1 MPVVQHRSR
10 RLSTSSN
17 TDDLHAEIDSLQA
30 QLDTT
35 QSNLGT
41 LRGTNNRLNDR
52 VQKLEAQLDDNAVHV
67 QTQEKDINS
76 LRRQLRIS
84 GAEITRLRT
93 EREVLEK
100 DYESVQ
106 KDVVREQEERRKLM
120 EKIAELEEQ
129 VASALHLHV
138 VSSNRVGSSGG
149 NSDKK
154 RPTSWLDLSAK
165 LRETENELD
174 AVQQERD
181 WLEGQLE
188 KFIHAK
194 DALDSNFS
202 IQNLRTRTSMTSIA
216 ESARSYTSSR
226 RSSTSSHGLV
236 NKQSLG
242 QELGLEWNG
251 EYDSDADSDG
261 SGDSDSTERADNE
274 SEAENNLT
282 VPRIVADDDTASV
295 ASSSKRSL
303 KDFALRLDTSGR
315 PYRGRSRAQSGAS
328 QRAPSIAA
336 SIRSRMSARSIRP
349 GSRLSS
355 LDDIPPPPVTATAVF
370 HEIERQHDAKVS
382 KLQNDI
388 VTLSTDLQG
397 EIEILQQEVNAAREE
412 RDVCVLEI
420 QKLSTELSV
429 ANARHED
436 SIAALEARHVESVA
450 ALEARHEEC
459 ITEVESR
466 HKDSVMAIETRH
478 QDSITALEAA
488 LAAAEAAKEQ
498 AKADLQVLPPLPAP
512 VMEVPVVE
520 EVKEVKEI
528 GIQTD
533 FYEPEPVSSA
543 RELLEPAVP
552 EILEELTEVTEAPE
566 EIIPEEQADAM
577 TVIEVPAPAE
587 APVIPETPEPPVSHF
602 TAALEAEIATLRD
615 QEQLRLADNL
625 KLKSEIDVLTRD
637 LREKDTLLRA
647 EVVRLE
653 SHLDELIR
661 DNRNMKDDAEINHYK
676 VENLADELDRTREL
690 LQIQAGERREFME
703 EIEQLRARNRELEL
717 QMRIRLATPSPV
729 PQEGPDER
737 SAADMASFAF
747 PLKDSSSAKSDF
759 EDTLDRSDDEF
770 ALVSDSESD
779 VPPPVPIQTKHK
791 RRKSSSGKHKRH
803 HSKREKRKEKEKE
816 KERDRE
822 ERVEITKDTPT
833 PRKHSHSKQ
842 SSVSKIPTASKI
854 PSATKSTRKSMTLPR
869 SISAQLPPPPKSPKS
884 PLTPPPE
891 PRYEHESRESAHE
904 QPRARPSTLALKIP
918 RPSISFR
925 GAQTPVEPP
934 PDKTY
939 WKDLMVGGYSMPP
952 HEYNKHRRD
961 MRNFHKNMQIKV
973 TAKGVETKGRVG
985 TGAGFGVGNYA
996 DEPELKPVSK
1006 KKIPKRR
1013 TSFSDDETYT
1023 HKERG
1028 GWLSGVFRK

>member
-52 VQKLEAQLDDNAVHV
+52 IQNLEAQLDDNAVHV

-100 DYESVQ
+100 DYEGVQ
-106 KDVVREQEERRKLM
+106 RDVIREQDERRKLM
-120 EKIAELEEQ
+120 DKVAELEEQ

-149 NSDKK
+149 NTDKK

-202 IQNLRTRTSMTSIA
+202 IKNLRSRTSMSSIA
-216 ESARSYTSSR
+216 ESARSYGSSSR
-226 RSSTSSHGLV
+226 RSSTSSHAPV

-251 EYDSDADSDG
+251 EYESDVDSDG

-274 SEAENNLT
+274 SEAEQPPE

-295 ASSSKRSL
+295 ASSSKQNL

-315 PYRGRSRAQSGAS
+315 PYRGRSRALSAAS
-328 QRAPSIAA
+328 HRAPSIAA
-336 SIRSRMSARSIRP
+336 SIRSRMSARP

-420 QKLSTELSV
+420 QKLNTDLSV

-436 SIAALEARHVESVA
+436 SISTLEV
-450 ALEARHEEC
+450 
-459 ITEVESR
+459 
-466 HKDSVMAIETRH
+466 
-478 QDSITALEAA
+478 A
-488 LAAAEAAKEQ
+488 LAAAEAAKGQ
-498 AKADLQVLPPLPAP
+498 AKAELQAKTELLAEVELQAKAESQVRAELQAKLESQTLPPP
-512 VMEVPVVE
+512 VVEIVEVPVVKE
-520 EVKEVKEI
+520 IKEVKEI
-528 GIQTD
+528 GVQTD
-533 FYEPEPVSSA
+533 SYEPAPVSGVLEISESPFPEIPKEELA
-543 RELLEPAVP
+543 DVVEEPEETVSEELEEAMAVIEAPASVEHPVLLEIAEPQ
-552 EILEELTEVTEAPE
+552 VT
-566 EIIPEEQADAM
+566 
-577 TVIEVPAPAE
+577 
-587 APVIPETPEPPVSHF
+587 HF
-602 TAALEAEIATLRD
+602 TAALEAEIATLRE
-615 QEQLRLADNL
+615 QEQLRLTDNL

-690 LQIQAGERREFME
+690 LQIQASERREFME

-737 SAADMASFAF
+737 SAADVTPFTF

-759 EDTLDRSDDEF
+759 EDDILDRSEDEF
-770 ALVSDSESD
+770 ALISDSESD
-779 VPPPVPIQTKHK
+779 VPPPVPIPTKHK

-803 HSKREKRKEKEKE
+803 HSKREKRR
-816 KERDRE
+816 ERERE
-822 ERVEITKDTPT
+822 DRVETPKET
-833 PRKHSHSKQ
+833 PSPRKHSHSKQ

-854 PSATKSTRKSMTLPR
+854 PSSTKSTRKSMTLPR
-869 SISAQLPPPPKSPKS
+869 SVSAQLPPAPKSPRS
-884 PLTPPPE
+884 PPTPPPE
-891 PRYEHESRESAHE
+891 PRFERESRASAQE
-904 QPRARPSTLALKIP
+904 QPRARPSALALKIP

-996 DEPELKPVSK
+996 DEPELKPISK